1 MVDEDGP
8 SGLRSVVWFDG
19 TAWST
24 LLTGQ
29 APGGGALA
37 VGPGGE
43 VWFSGRWP
51 EHAMKRYDNG
61 AWHDVAAGIWAGQIS
76 VAPDGTVW
84 FLGPSGIQ
92 RIRVAATP

>member
-1 MVDEDGP
+1 
-8 SGLRSVVWFDG
+8 
-19 TAWST
+19 
-24 LLTGQ
+24 
-29 APGGGALA
+29 
-37 VGPGGE
+37 
-43 VWFSGRWP
+43 
-51 EHAMKRYDNG
+51 MKRYDNG